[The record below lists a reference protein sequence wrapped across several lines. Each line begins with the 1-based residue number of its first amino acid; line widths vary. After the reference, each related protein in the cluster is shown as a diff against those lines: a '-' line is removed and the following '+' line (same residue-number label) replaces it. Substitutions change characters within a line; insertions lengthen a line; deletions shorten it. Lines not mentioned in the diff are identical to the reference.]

1 MSIDLSTLGTHF
13 IVGLM
18 DTSLLEKERE
28 LLQELRPIGI
38 IIFKRNIEDSDSW
51 QARLRELIDE
61 SKSLVQ
67 RDRFFVSI
75 DHEGGR
81 VHRLRAPITHFP
93 PACKWKG
100 ETFYVAQSMGRELKE
115 LGFNLDFAPVLDV
128 YSEEKNTVIGDRAFG
143 STPHEVVLRGK
154 EFIAGLHSQ
163 GVLAC
168 GKHFPG
174 HGGTVADSHFELP
187 VRDCSLS
194 QLRATDIAPFSELAA
209 SPLQLMMTAH
219 VLYPAL
225 DRQWPATLS
234 HCVLTDLLRGQM
246 DFQGAVV
253 SDALEMNA
261 LSGLSPST
269 IVLQAMKA
277 GVDLNLVAEPKE
289 NSPLE
294 RAMDLAVRAKNR
306 IDSGELDQAILNKAR
321 KRIDDV
327 FNFLESLAPVEID
340 TP

>member
-1 MSIDLSTLGTHF
+1 
-13 IVGLM
+13 
-18 DTSLLEKERE
+18 
-28 LLQELRPIGI
+28 
-38 IIFKRNIEDSDSW
+38 
-51 QARLRELIDE
+51 
-61 SKSLVQ
+61 
-67 RDRFFVSI
+67 
-75 DHEGGR
+75 
-81 VHRLRAPITHFP
+81 
-93 PACKWKG
+93 
-100 ETFYVAQSMGRELKE
+100 
-115 LGFNLDFAPVLDV
+115 
-128 YSEEKNTVIGDRAFG
+128 
-143 STPHEVVLRGK
+143 
-154 EFIAGLHSQ
+154 
-163 GVLAC
+163 
-168 GKHFPG
+168 
-174 HGGTVADSHFELP
+174 
-187 VRDCSLS
+187 
-194 QLRATDIAPFSELAA
+194 
-209 SPLQLMMTAH
+209 
-219 VLYPAL
+219 
-225 DRQWPATLS
+225 
-234 HCVLTDLLRGQM
+234 M